1 MMSKALEWSSY
12 FRSSNL
18 NHFFLK
24 HKSHSKRE
32 RSHRSVQKQGL
43 MNPDFETDVLKTVVF
58 SC

>member
-1 MMSKALEWSSY
+1 MVKL
-12 FRSSNL
+12 L
-18 NHFFLK
+18 QVIQPKPLFFFK